1 MSDLDL
7 FYGKVKFG
15 NLGFSIGKCS
25 PIQVFVKDGGHYLS
39 KSRRLE
45 HIQLAKS
52 LYVTNRR
59 YFQKRKLVI
68 DYPIYIT

>member
-1 MSDLDL
+1 MKNKKKGMTL
-7 FYGKVKFG
+7 GKRAFVDG
-15 NLGFSIGKCS
+15 EKCS